1 MPQIISTEPLAQML
15 KSIALQ
21 ERTGILRIEQLGE
34 RNAGRGELY
43 FEKGRLIRAY
53 CGQET
58 GQSAVQHIREWKQ
71 ITCSFH
77 SITRAF
83 PATTRI
89 LTPSRERTEEKPLT
103 HLMHSRVP
111 RTENFS
117 PAVLESTVTEHL
129 KGIRERPVDVSEK
142 QARPPGTRETKSV
155 PSAHP
160 RRAASQSGANQPLVL
175 HGERLEE
182 YTPGQPS
189 RASRDLQRWTTH
201 VNAAKQAMPRRPPH
215 TPRLGPLPGEEV
227 LPGRTAIFKAR
238 AMTATAQAIRHME
251 RRERIIFI
259 LLDGRRTVQDIAR
272 LTHQPEAEVE
282 QTLVHLA
289 KTGYAQY
296 IQG

>member
-53 CGQET
+53 CGQEMGET
-58 GQSAVQHIREWKQ
+58 AVRHISEWKQ

-77 SITRAF
+77 SISKPF
-83 PATTRI
+83 PAPTRI
-89 LTPSRERTEEKPLT
+89 LTPSRERTEEK
-103 HLMHSRVP
+103 SRTRPFSTTVP
-111 RTENFS
+111 RTENLILVS
-117 PAVLESTVTEHL
+117 ELAVTEHL
-129 KGIRERPVDVSEK
+129 RGVEGRPGNRSEK
-142 QARPPGTRETKSV
+142 LAHPPGARETEAV
-155 PSAHP
+155 PSAQL
-160 RRAASQSGANQPLVL
+160 RSAAPTTNQPLVL
-175 HGERLEE
+175 HGEKLEE
-182 YTPGQPS
+182 YTPGQPP
-189 RASRDLQRWTTH
+189 RAARDLRRWTTH
-201 VNAAKQAMPRRPPH
+201 VNPAKQEMPCRPPH
-215 TPRLGPLPGEEV
+215 TPRLGPLPGEEG

-238 AMTATAQAIRHME
+238 AMIATTQAIRHME

-282 QTLVHLA
+282 QTLVHLT
-289 KTGYAQY
+289 KSGYTQY